1 MAAKV
6 ASGWSTDTAR
16 AARASRRQARRMLL
30 WGLLL
35 AVGLRAA
42 HELVG
47 AGVLPALTRDLNGE
61 AWAGPFFSVF
71 GLASAAGILTA
82 GGVADRS
89 GPAPTLAFGL
99 AGFGIG
105 MLATGLAPSMP
116 AVVAARAL
124 EGFGAGV
131 VACVV
136 SAAVIRAYDDAAR
149 ARVLAWLSA
158 AWVIPG
164 LIAPALAVGVADLFG
179 WRFVFLGL
187 VPLVGL
193 AAVLALPGLY
203 RQGGATAARANGS
216 ASAAVFGN
224 RDLLAA
230 LAARALVVFA
240 FFGVESFLPLALST
254 VRAAPAREVA
264 AVLTLSALTW
274 TAGSFLHSR
283 WSEQFRPAALT
294 GAGALLLVAG
304 IAGACAALLPATPR
318 GVALASWCFAGFGM
332 GVAYTAATA
341 AAMRASAA
349 GAEGATGAALGITD
363 ALSASLAT
371 AVGGAL
377 LARTPLVHGSAPREL
392 IAGFA
397 FAAALGA
404 LALLPA
410 RGLRASPLEV
420 RP

>member
-1 MAAKV
+1 
-6 ASGWSTDTAR
+6 
-16 AARASRRQARRMLL
+16 MLL

-47 AGVLPALTRDLNGE
+47 AGVLPALTRDLHGE
-61 AWAGPFFSVF
+61 VWAGPFFTVF
-71 GLASAAGILTA
+71 GVASAAGILAA
-82 GGVADRS
+82 GAAADRR
-89 GPAPTLAFGL
+89 GPAATLAFGL
-99 AGFGIG
+99 AAFGAG

-136 SAAVIRAYDDAAR
+136 SAAVIRAYDDATR
-149 ARVLAWLSA
+149 TRVLAWLSA

-164 LIAPALAVGVADLFG
+164 LIAPAVAVGVADTFG

-187 VPLVGL
+187 VPLVAL
-193 AAVLALPGLY
+193 AAALALPGLY
-203 RQGGATAARANGS
+203 RAGGAAGGPAGIS
-216 ASAAVFGN
+216 ASASVFGN
-224 RDLLAA
+224 RDLVAA

-254 VRAAPAREVA
+254 VRGAPSREVA

-274 TAGSFLHSR
+274 TAGSFLHAR
-283 WSEQFRPAALT
+283 WSGRFHPAALT

-304 IAGACAALLPATPR
+304 IAGACVALFPETPR
-318 GVALASWCFAGFGM
+318 GVALTSWCFAGLGM
-332 GVAYTAATA
+332 GIAYTAATA

-349 GAEGATGAALGITD
+349 GAEGATGAALGICD
-363 ALSASLAT
+363 ALSASFAT

-377 LARTPLVHGSAPREL
+377 LAHAPLVPGSAPQDL

-397 FAAALGA
+397 FAALLGA
-404 LALLPA
+404 LTLLPA
-410 RGLRASPLEV
+410 RALRASAGV
-420 RP
+420 